1 MVLGCGTF
9 AAEMRLLRVTLP
21 RRDRWTANTAALA

>member
-9 AAEMRLLRVTLP
+9 AAEMRLLRVMLP
-21 RRDRWTANTAALA
+21 RRDRWAADTDALA